1 VSLEGIEKSRQV
13 CRQILSSLLRTY
25 LDLATLSG
33 DALEQLS
40 LENSPFSHKK
50 YAKGVEVANLIA
62 DEDPALQLYG
72 VLPVSEV
79 EHLLLRISQCAHRS
93 VEIKGSFDV
102 GNSN

>member
-1 VSLEGIEKSRQV
+1 M
-13 CRQILSSLLRTY
+13 LSSLLRTY

-40 LENSPFSHKK
+40 LENSPFSHQK
-50 YAKGVEVANLIA
+50 YAKGVELANLIA
-62 DEDPALQLYG
+62 DENPALQLYG

-79 EHLLLRISQCAHRS
+79 EYLLLRVAQCAHRA
-93 VEIKGSFDV
+93 VEIKGFFDV